1 MAITKAIITEQ
12 LSMST
17 TSVASSR
24 TWAKSAN
31 RLVYWFSRYWL
42 FVFTL
47 FVGAFA
53 GLPWLAPV
61 FMKLGWTDAANAVYL
76 FYATQC
82 HQLPQRSFFLFGE
95 QAMYALG
102 DIQTVW
108 ENSNDPLVLR
118 QFIGNSEM
126 GWKVAWSDRM
136 VFMYTGLLLFG
147 LAFWPWRRRL
157 KPLPW
162 WALVLLLL
170 PMFLDGF
177 THMLGDFSG
186 GIGGGF
192 RDSNAWLVALTNGA
206 FAASFYAGD
215 ALGSFNSWMRLITGV
230 LFGLAVVWFC
240 YPRLHS
246 AFVDTAHQLDA
257 KFQAAGLK
265 V

>member
-1 MAITKAIITEQ
+1 MATKAI
-12 LSMST
+12 T
-17 TSVASSR
+17 TKQVIVSNPSVTVYR
-24 TWAKSAN
+24 GWAMGAN
-31 RLVYWFSRYWL
+31 HLVYWLSRHWL

-61 FMKLGWTDAANAVYL
+61 FMKLGWTDAADAIYF

-102 DIQTVW
+102 DIQAVW
-108 ENSNDPLVLR
+108 ENTNNPLILR

-136 VFMYTGLLLFG
+136 VFMYTSLLLFG
-147 LAFWPWRRRL
+147 LTFWPWRRRL
-157 KPLPW
+157 KPLPRW
-162 WALVLLLL
+162 GLLLLLL
-170 PMFLDGF
+170 PMVLDGI
-177 THMLGDFSG
+177 THMISDFSG
-186 GIGGGF
+186 GVGVGF
-192 RDSNAWLVALTNGA
+192 RDSNAWLVSLTNGA
-206 FAASFYAGD
+206 FASPFYAGD

-246 AFVDTAHQLDA
+246 AFLDTARQIEA
-257 KFQAAGLK
+257 KLQAAELE